1 MSRERIL
8 LLDGDPESAGQCR
21 RLLRRAR
28 YQVTSAAGA
37 EEALARL
44 RHEAFDLLLADVRLD
59 ASDGSVLMG
68 QILALQPEMAIVV
81 MADAGTLGKAI
92 RALEEGASGLVV
104 KPFESDQAVL
114 RQVSRAMETHR
125 ARREAARS
133 RALQPIF
140 DLTESLF
147 GETEEANLAMRVAH
161 AVRAQLRCAAVGVYW
176 RDDAGTTLRALAI
189 LGHAP
194 KADEAVASALLPA
207 EEPWVV
213 GRLRAGSEA
222 PAGADRWLASHG
234 LDSGVVVPVR
244 RTQGVY
250 FVLAVRAEGESAF
263 QESEEE
269 LLVLLA
275 RQAAVALENAR
286 LYGALRDHV
295 REIERSQKRLIQSE
309 KLAAIGRLT
318 ASIAHEVNNPLQSLR
333 NCLDLAAR
341 EGMDEARRQE
351 YLRLA
356 QKELDRLSWIMRQM
370 LDFYRPE
377 AAARQW
383 VDLNEL
389 LREVVML
396 TSAQCESRGVKVSLD
411 LDKDLPRVRAVGFQ
425 LQQVALNLVLNA
437 LEAMP
442 QGGRLSIRT
451 QGRRERVVVTV
462 RDTGVGIPREEL
474 PRIFEPFYTS
484 KARGTGLGLAVSYGI
499 VSAHGGVIEVESD
512 VGAGSTFRIKLP
524 VGEEE

>member
-1 MSRERIL
+1 MSGGRIL
-8 LLDGDPESAGQCR
+8 LLDDDGGTVALCR
-21 RLLRRAR
+21 RLLPRAG
-28 YQVTSAAGA
+28 YQVTSATSA
-37 EEALARL
+37 EEAL
-44 RHEAFDLLLADVRLD
+44 RHLQRDAFDLLLVDVRMSG
-59 ASDGSVLMG
+59 ADGSALMR
-68 QILALQPEMAIVV
+68 QVPALQPDMAVVV
-81 MADAGTLGKAI
+81 MAGGDSLGMAI

-104 KPFESDQAVL
+104 KPFESNQTLL
-114 RQVSRAMETHR
+114 RQVSRAIEANR

-147 GETEEANLAMRVAH
+147 GETEETSLATRVAH

-176 RDDAGTTLRALAI
+176 RDDAGTSPRSLAR
-189 LGHAP
+189 LGEAP
-194 KADEAVASALLPA
+194 KPEEAAASVLMPTGEPLVVTRLGPGGNPA
-207 EEPWVV
+207 PGV
-213 GRLRAGSEA
+213 
-222 PAGADRWLASHG
+222 DRWLAARG
-234 LDSGVVVPVR
+234 LGSGLVVPVR
-244 RTQGVY
+244 RTQGICIL
-250 FVLAVRAEGESAF
+250 LAVREERQAAF
-263 QESEEE
+263 SESEEE
-269 LLVLLA
+269 LLILLA

-295 REIERSQKRLIQSE
+295 REIERSQQRLIQSE

-333 NCLDLAAR
+333 NCLDLAGR
-341 EGMDEARRQE
+341 DGLEEGQQRE

-396 TSAQCESRGVKVSLD
+396 TAAQCESRGVKLTLD
-411 LDKDLPRVRAVGFQ
+411 LAKDLPRIRAVGFQ

-437 LEAMP
+437 IEAMP
-442 QGGRLSIRT
+442 KGGKLSIRT
-451 QGRRERVVVTV
+451 QARRESVVVTF
-462 RDTGVGIPREEL
+462 RDTGVGVPRQDL
-474 PRIFEPFYTS
+474 PRIFEPFFTS

-512 VGAGSTFRIKLP
+512 VGAGSTFRVKLP
-524 VGEEE
+524 IGEGE

>member
-1 MSRERIL
+1 MV
-8 LLDGDPESAGQCR
+8 PAKTT
-21 RLLRRAR
+21 A
-28 YQVTSAAGA
+28 
-37 EEALARL
+37 EALNRL
-44 RHEAFDLLLADVRLD
+44 QTEAFDLMLADVCLD
-59 ASDGSVLMG
+59 AADGSALMG
-68 QILALQPEMAIVV
+68 HVLGIHPEIPIVV
-81 MADAGTLGKAI
+81 MAGSSDLGKAI
-92 RALEEGASGLVV
+92 RALEEGASGLVL

-114 RQVSRAMETHR
+114 RQVARAIETNR

-133 RALQPIF
+133 RALRPIF

-147 GETEEANLAMRVAH
+147 RETEEASLATRVAH
-161 AVRAQLRCAAVGVYW
+161 AVGAQLHCSAVGVYW
-176 RDDAGTTLRALAI
+176 RDDAGTTLRALAR
-189 LGHAP
+189 LGAAP
-194 KADEAVASALLPA
+194 TDEDPAASALLPA
-207 EEPWVV
+207 EKPWLAAS
-213 GRLRAGSEA
+213 RNPGSDT
-222 PAGADRWLASHG
+222 PGGGDRWLAAHG
-234 LDSGVVVPVR
+234 LGPSLVVPVPR
-244 RTQGVY
+244 GQGTY
-250 FVLAVRAEGESAF
+250 LILAARQEGEPAF
-263 QESEEE
+263 RESEEE
-269 LLVLLA
+269 LLALLA

-295 REIERSQKRLIQSE
+295 REIERSQQRLIQSE

-341 EGMDEARRQE
+341 NDMDESRRQE

-396 TSAQCESRGVKVSLD
+396 ISGQCESRGVRVNLD
-411 LDKDLPRVRAVGFQ
+411 LDQNLPRVRAVGFQ

-442 QGGRLSIRT
+442 RGGRLSIRT
-451 QGRRERVVVTV
+451 QARQDKVVVTF

-499 VSAHGGVIEVESD
+499 ISAHGGVIEVESD
-512 VGAGSTFRIKLP
+512 VGVGSTFRIKLP
-524 VGEEE
+524 VGAEA

>member
-8 LLDGDPESAGQCR
+8 LLDEDTEALAQCR

-28 YQVTSAAGA
+28 YQVVSAASA
-37 EEALARL
+37 EEALGRL
-44 RHEAFDLLLADVRLD
+44 RSEAFDLLLADVRLD
-59 ASDGSVLMG
+59 AGDGSALMARV
-68 QILALQPEMAIVV
+68 LALQPEMAIVV
-81 MADAGTLGKAI
+81 MAGPGTLGQAI

-114 RQVSRAMETHR
+114 RQVSRAIETNR

-147 GETEEANLAMRVAH
+147 GETEEVSLATRVAH

-176 RDDAGTTLRALAI
+176 RDDAGTTLRALAR
-189 LGHAP
+189 LGAAP
-194 KADEAVASALLPA
+194 KEDEPAASALLPA
-207 EEPWVV
+207 GEPWLAV
-213 GRLRAGSEA
+213 RLAPGGEDPSEVE
-222 PAGADRWLASHG
+222 RWLAGHG
-234 LDSGVVVPVR
+234 LGPGLLVPVR

-250 FVLAVRAEGESAF
+250 MVLAVRQAGEPAF
-263 QESEEE
+263 PESEEE
-269 LLVLLA
+269 LLVLLS

-295 REIERSQKRLIQSE
+295 REIEQSQQRLIQSE

-341 EGMDEARRQE
+341 EGMDEPQRQE

-396 TSAQCESRGVKVSLD
+396 TAAQCESKGVRVSLD
-411 LDKDLPRVRAVGFQ
+411 LDRDLPRVRAVGFQ
-425 LQQVALNLVLNA
+425 LQQVVLNLVLNA

-442 QGGRLSIRT
+442 QGGRLFIRT
-451 QGRRERVVVTV
+451 QGRRERVVVTM

-524 VGEEE
+524 IGDEA